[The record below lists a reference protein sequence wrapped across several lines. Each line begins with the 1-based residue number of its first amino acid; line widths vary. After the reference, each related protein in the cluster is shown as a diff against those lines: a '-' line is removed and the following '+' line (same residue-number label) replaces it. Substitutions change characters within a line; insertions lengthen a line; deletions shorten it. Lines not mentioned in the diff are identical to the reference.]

1 MSFEGVHRVGH
12 IGIWVSNIDKS
23 LDWYRNVVGLKLTGL
38 WGEPYRR
45 DRQCFVRCEDWHHD
59 IVFFKLIKQ
68 KIEKVLINQI
78 LEKGTR
84 LEFIILLLKFLNG
97 RTG

>member
-1 MSFEGVHRVGH
+1 MSHIEEIDNVLLGVK
-12 IGIWVSNIDKS
+12 IGIMT
-23 LDWYRNVVGLKLTGL
+23 L
-38 WGEPYRR
+38 
-45 DRQCFVRCEDWHHD
+45 
-59 IVFFKLIKQ
+59 FFLKLIKQ